1 MFRRFPHIAV
11 ASLAALTIGL
21 GACSNTA
28 PTTSPSADQQTASQ
42 ASPAANASESSQGS
56 PGATNPESTAGP
68 TQKAADPDL
77 ASKILTGE
85 VAGVTLKKLDELP
98 DLDSALKGADAQ
110 VEPADCLNTGIT
122 QLEAGATGATQ
133 TGIASLLLSSDSAA
147 PGKYKEYAQ
156 KCSSAS
162 GTVAGSPVKQN
173 IEMQQAPAVEGVND
187 LVAVTISSDSTVNG
201 KALNTKAYLLIG
213 SVDGNTVVAQSMT
226 LTGQDPSPETAAKL
240 FKAQV
245 EKLKG

>member
-21 GACSNTA
+21 SACSGST
-28 PTTSPSADQQTASQ
+28 PTGQQTASQ
-42 ASPAANASESSQGS
+42 GSNTSETAQNSTTPAQ
-56 PGATNPESTAGP
+56 T
-68 TQKAADPDL
+68 KKADPDL
-77 ASKILTGE
+77 ASKLLTGE

-110 VEPADCLNTGIT
+110 IEPAGCLNTGIT
-122 QLEAGATGATQ
+122 QLEAGATAVTQ
-133 TGIASLLLSSDSAA
+133 TGVVSLLLSSDSAA

-173 IEMQQAPAVEGVND
+173 IEQQQAPAVEGVND
-187 LVAVTISSDSTVNG
+187 LVAATVSSESTING
-201 KALNTKAYLLIG
+201 KAVNTKAYLLIG
-213 SVDGNTVVAQSMT
+213 SVNGNTVVAQSMT
-226 LTGQDPSPETAAKL
+226 LSSGAPSPETATGL

>member
-21 GACSNTA
+21 SACSGST
-28 PTTSPSADQQTASQ
+28 PTDQQTASQ
-42 ASPAANASESSQGS
+42 GSNTSEATQSSTSPAQ
-56 PGATNPESTAGP
+56 T
-68 TQKAADPDL
+68 KKADPDL
-77 ASKILTGE
+77 ASKLLTGE

-110 VEPADCLNTGIT
+110 IEPAGCLNTGIT
-122 QLEAGATGATQ
+122 QLEAGATAVTQ
-133 TGIASLLLSSDSAA
+133 TGVVSLLLSSDSAA

-162 GTVAGSPVKQN
+162 GTVAGSPVKQS
-173 IEMQQAPAVEGVND
+173 IEQQQAPVVEGVND
-187 LVAVTISSDSTVNG
+187 LVAVIVTSDSTVNG
-201 KALNTKAYLLIG
+201 KALSTKAYLLIG
-213 SVDGNTVVAQSMT
+213 SINGNTVIAQ
-226 LTGQDPSPETAAKL
+226 LLNLNGGEPSSETVTEI

>member
-21 GACSNTA
+21 SACSGST
-28 PTTSPSADQQTASQ
+28 PTGQQTASQ
-42 ASPAANASESSQGS
+42 GSNTSEATQSSASPAQ
-56 PGATNPESTAGP
+56 T
-68 TQKAADPDL
+68 KKADPDL
-77 ASKILTGE
+77 ASKLLTGE

-110 VEPADCLNTGIT
+110 IEPAGCLNTGIT
-122 QLEAGATGATQ
+122 QLEAGATAVTQ
-133 TGIASLLLSSDSAA
+133 TGVVSLLLSSDSAA

-173 IEMQQAPAVEGVND
+173 IEQQQAPAVEGVND
-187 LVAVTISSDSTVNG
+187 LVAVKTSSDSTVNG
-201 KALNTKAYLLIG
+201 KAVNAKVYLLVG
-213 SVDGNTVVAQSMT
+213 SVDGTTVVAQSTT

>member
-21 GACSNTA
+21 SACSGST
-28 PTTSPSADQQTASQ
+28 PTGQQTASQ
-42 ASPAANASESSQGS
+42 GSNTSEATQSSTSPAQ
-56 PGATNPESTAGP
+56 T
-68 TQKAADPDL
+68 KKADPDL
-77 ASKILTGE
+77 ASKLLTGE

-110 VEPADCLNTGIT
+110 IEPAGCLNTGIT
-122 QLEAGATGATQ
+122 QIEAGATAVTQ
-133 TGIASLLLSSDSAA
+133 TGVVSLLLSSDSAA

-173 IEMQQAPAVEGVND
+173 IEQQQAPAVAATVSSES
-187 LVAVTISSDSTVNG
+187 TING
-201 KALNTKAYLLIG
+201 KAMNTKAYLLIG
-213 SVDGNTVVAQSMT
+213 SVNGNTVVAQSMT
-226 LTGQDPSPETAAKL
+226 LKGGEPSSETVTEL

-245 EKLKG
+245 EKIKG